1 MIKREATKKLSRI
14 RTMLIYSHMVA
25 YTDDSLDD
33 EEFLILDD
41 FYESVNPPYKYWNFD
56 LFCFDSFEYL
66 YVQQPNRL
74 SKILRVWQLNFLTN
88 YPWKDL
94 SKL

>member
-41 FYESVNPPYKYWNFD
+41 FCESVNPPYKYWNFD

-88 YPWKDL
+88 YPWDVL
-94 SKL
+94 

>member
-33 EEFLILDD
+33 EEFLILVDINIGILID
-41 FYESVNPPYKYWNFD
+41 FVSIHLSISTFSSRTGFLKYSMSGN
-56 LFCFDSFEYL
+56 
-66 YVQQPNRL
+66 
-74 SKILRVWQLNFLTN
+74 
-88 YPWKDL
+88 
-94 SKL
+94 